1 MRLRALLLR
10 HWPAI
15 LALAAIAILVLL
27 PPEPSR
33 PAGEVPPVE
42 AFRARVLEVRAWD
55 DGTGTSVDPAADPA
69 ELDGDIRVVLLEG
82 PDAGTERWAWL
93 ALPDTEA
100 APSDFAPGD
109 EVVVTVARMPDG
121 PAFVGVSERWRL
133 PALEI
138 LLGAF
143 LVLVVLVG
151 RGHGVRALIGL
162 TLGAL
167 LVLRVVIPAI
177 LGGAPPVP
185 VALGVASLVAVASIV
200 LTEGTGRT
208 SAAALAGTL
217 MALAV
222 TGLLSAL
229 VGVAA
234 AFSTAG
240 TEDLV
245 FLRTAAGAIDV
256 RGLLLAAFIL
266 GALGVLDDVTV
277 TQAATVA
284 ELATPDG
291 PRGRALWAAAMRV
304 GRAHIGA
311 TVNTLFL
318 AYVGAS
324 LPLLVLFAVS
334 DLPAALVVNREL
346 VAIEV
351 ARTLVGSIGIVL
363 AVPCTTA
370 IAVVLADRAARAPG
384 AATARGSD

>member
-1 MRLRALLLR
+1 MRLRAFLR
-10 HWPAI
+10 REWPAI
-15 LALAAIAILVLL
+15 LALLAIVGLVLL
-27 PPEPSR
+27 PPAPSR
-33 PAGEVPPVE
+33 PAGDLPPVE
-42 AFRARVLEVRAWD
+42 AFRARVLEVRTWD

-93 ALPDTEA
+93 ALQDTEA
-100 APSDFAPGD
+100 AASDFAPGD

-133 PALEI
+133 PVLEI
-138 LLGAF
+138 LLAGFLA
-143 LVLVVLVG
+143 LVLLVG
-151 RGHGVRALIGL
+151 RGRGLRALLGL
-162 TLGAL
+162 VLSAL

-177 LGGAPPVP
+177 LDGAPPVP
-185 VALGVASLVAVASIV
+185 IALLVASVVAVASIV

-208 SAAALAGTL
+208 SVAAIAGTL
-217 MALAV
+217 CALAV
-222 TGLLSAL
+222 TGVLSLL
-229 VGVAA
+229 VGTAA
-234 AFSTAG
+234 EFSTAG

-334 DLPAALVVNREL
+334 ELPAALVVNREI
-346 VAIEV
+346 VATEV
-351 ARTLVGSIGIVL
+351 VRTLVGSIGIVL
-363 AVPCTTA
+363 AVPLTTA
-370 IAVVLADRAARAPG
+370 IAVVLTDRAARAPG
-384 AATARGSD
+384 SAGGRASD